1 MIKAISNSMLGLWLK
16 CGEAF
21 KFRYL
26 EDLKI
31 PPGIAAHRGGAVHK
45 AAEINHKQKI
55 DTEEDMPLDSLQDA
69 ARDEYVT
76 RCKEGVLISP
86 KDRPQKD
93 KLLNEGL
100 NDAIIMTKSYKD
112 EIAPQIMP
120 AMVEKYMIKDFGF
133 EYPIC
138 GITDVID
145 TNNIIHDIKTSTKIK
160 TAGWEKIELQPTFY
174 ILLYEDTRD
183 PLLTKFM
190 PKFKYHIITPQKVQE
205 LETQRTAAD
214 VGRLIQYIAVFMQD
228 LKAGVFKPAEPGHWL
243 CSEKWC
249 GYYPICKYKQ

>member
-1 MIKAISNSMLGLWLK
+1 MIKAISNSMLDLWLK

-26 EDLKI
+26 EELKI
-31 PPGIAAHRGGAVHK
+31 PPGIAAHRGSAIHK
-45 AAEINHKQKI
+45 ATEINHKQKI

-69 ARDEYVT
+69 ARDEYVM
-76 RCKEGVLISP
+76 RCKEGVLIP
-86 KDRPQKD
+86 PEDRPQKD

-100 NDAIIMTKSYKD
+100 NDAISMTKSYKD

-120 AMVEKYMIKDFGF
+120 AIVEKYMSEDFGF

-138 GITDVID
+138 GIIDVID
-145 TNNIIHDIKTSTKIK
+145 IVNIKHDIKTCAKIK
-160 TAGWEKIELQPTFY
+160 SAGWETKELQPTFY
-174 ILLYEDTRD
+174 TLLRP
-183 PLLTKFM
+183 PLNNIAS
-190 PKFKYHIITPQKVQE
+190 KFKYHIITPQKVQE
-205 LETQRTAAD
+205 LETQRTATD
-214 VGRLIQYIAVFMQD
+214 INHLIKYIKVFMRD
-228 LKAGVFKPAEPGHWL
+228 LKVGIFKPAELGHWF